1 METINFVSAPQK
13 ILYFTVWLTWQL
25 TEFEAR
31 FELAV
36 FIAWGDATSDSHL
49 RFISIIFIEYICPSP
64 NSVLTSLQESISN
77 ERKR

>member
-13 ILYFTVWLTWQL
+13 KLYFTVWLTWQL

-36 FIAWGDATSDSHL
+36 FIASEMLQLTVTSAL
-49 RFISIIFIEYICPSP
+49 Y
-64 NSVLTSLQESISN
+64 Q
-77 ERKR
+77 